1 MEVLFIHHCDACLSV
16 FCMPGGCVGCAELN
30 VHCSDDHNCP
40 QFDDM
45 EVFCADV
52 AKYLNEHVDNMV
64 AIHCKAGKGRTGLMI
79 CVFMLYAGVWS
90 SAYESLR

>member
-1 MEVLFIHHCDACLSV
+1 
-16 FCMPGGCVGCAELN
+16 
-30 VHCSDDHNCP
+30 
-40 QFDDM
+40 M

-90 SAYESLR
+90 SAHESLR